1 MTAREYLQ
9 KIVEKHGPQQVTF
22 VIAHSV
28 RNAAAPGHHYEYQT
42 TPVYYTDELLRYPAD
57 TWVDK
62 HLVINADHPPIDITG
77 IWVRNYQKGWLYC
90 AMLTTETDLRT
101 LYCETQ
107 ATSMIAYYEREV
119 TL

>member
-9 KIVEKHGPQQVTF
+9 EIHEKHPTDVTF

-28 RNAAAPGHHYEYQT
+28 RNEAAPGYHYEYCS
-42 TPVYYTDELLRYPAD
+42 TPIYNTYELLRWPAGSFI
-57 TWVDK
+57 DK

-77 IWVRNYQKGWLYC
+77 IWVRKYKKGWLCC
-90 AMLTTETDLRT
+90 AMLTTEDDLRT
-101 LYCETQ
+101 HYSEKQ
-107 ATSMIAYYEREV
+107 AADMIAYYKREI